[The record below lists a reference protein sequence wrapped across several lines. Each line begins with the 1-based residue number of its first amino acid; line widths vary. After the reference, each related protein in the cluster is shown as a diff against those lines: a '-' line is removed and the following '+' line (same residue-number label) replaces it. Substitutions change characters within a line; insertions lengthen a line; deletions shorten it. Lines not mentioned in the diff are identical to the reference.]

1 MSEQRETRTAI
12 LMTLLPHRRK
22 LKEGKEWIF
31 TPLRYATEFIDYQ
44 FSLSAFF
51 FYGLRCFVSCQ
62 KKLHISTSRFSEH
75 LFILYFT
82 SCSSVLAIYHLF
94 LFPIIYTVYSL
105 SLFLGCCY
113 KLSDLFFSL
122 IILDFNLYFRKVS
135 AFLCTQ
141 FSLGS
146 VLFSSSFIYHS

>member
-31 TPLRYATEFIDYQ
+31 TPLRYVTEFIDYQ
-44 FSLSAFF
+44 FSLSACF

-94 LFPIIYTVYSL
+94 FYFQSSVIQSIV
-105 SLFLGCCY
+105 LGCSWVVVINFLIY
-113 KLSDLFFSL
+113 FSPS
-122 IILDFNLYFRKVS
+122 LYWTSISISGK
-135 AFLCTQ
+135 
-141 FSLGS
+141 
-146 VLFSSSFIYHS
+146 

>member
-1 MSEQRETRTAI
+1 
-12 LMTLLPHRRK
+12 MTLLPHRRK

-113 KLSDLFFSL
+113 KLSDLFFPSL
-122 IILDFNLYFRKVS
+122 YWTSISISGKW
-135 AFLCTQ
+135 
-141 FSLGS
+141 
-146 VLFSSSFIYHS
+146 VLFCVHNFHWVQFYLVPPSYTIVRENIF

>member
-1 MSEQRETRTAI
+1 
-12 LMTLLPHRRK
+12 MTLLPHRRK

-31 TPLRYATEFIDYQ
+31 TPLRYITEFIDYH
-44 FSLSAFF
+44 FSLSACF

-62 KKLHISTSRFSEH
+62 KKLRISTSRFFRTFIYLIFYFMFFCFGH
-75 LFILYFT
+75 LPSFL
-82 SCSSVLAIYHLF
+82 
-94 LFPIIYTVYSL
+94 LFPIISNTVYSL